1 MKSSLIRKQFL
12 DFFESKAHEIV
23 TSAPMVIKNDPSLMF
38 TNAGMN
44 QFKEFFLGYTEPNS
58 KRITDTQKCLRV
70 SGKHNDLEEVGIDTY
85 HHTFFE
91 MLGNWS
97 FGDYFKKEA
106 IEWAWELL
114 IDIYKIDPDRLYVTI
129 FEGSAEEKL
138 GKDTEAYNL
147 WKVIIPEDRIL
158 LGSKKENFWE
168 MGDQGPCGPCSEI
181 HIDTRPKT
189 EWNKAPGSALV
200 NKDHPQVIELW
211 NLVFIEFNRNANGV
225 LEKLPKKHIDT
236 GMGFE
241 RLCMV
246 LQGKT
251 SNYDTDIFTPIINEI
266 EKITKNNYGVSQ
278 QVDIAM
284 RVIADHIRTVFFA
297 IADGQLPSNIGAGY
311 VIRRILRRAIRYG
324 FTFLDQKKPFI
335 HLLVEII
342 TKQLGDI
349 FPELNREKQLAFNVI
364 MEEEKS
370 FLKTLDQGLVLLEN
384 VIENLNG
391 KKIPGERVFEL
402 YDTFGFPFDLTSLIA
417 NERGLDIDKDGFEKA
432 MERQKSRSRGATF
445 SKIGD
450 WFIINDSET
459 TEFIGYDKLDS
470 KIMITRHR
478 KMNTKKDG
486 DFYQLTFDKTPFYPE
501 GGGQIGDQG
510 YLESE
515 NGETFNIIDTK
526 KENNLIIHN
535 CKSLPK
541 KLDINLKAVVDYEF
555 RQNTSSNHSATHL
568 LHQALRSILGNHV
581 EQKGSMVHPKMF
593 RFDFSHFSKVNKDE
607 LKNIE
612 EFVNQRI
619 LEKIPL
625 EEQREVPYDKAIE
638 GGAIALFGEKYGKSV
653 RTIRFSESIELCGGT
668 HVRNTSDIWYFKI
681 ISESAVASGVR
692 RIEAIT
698 GEAVKSYF
706 ERQTQTL
713 ERINTI
719 LKHSQDPLNT
729 IQNLQKENAFLKKE
743 IHALSK
749 LKLQTLKN
757 NLINEIT
764 TISGTNFLSK
774 EIEIDA
780 QGMKDLSFEIGKDF
794 DKIILVFGSRKT
806 GKPLISCYISKI
818 LVNQEGRN
826 AAETVNYLGKY
837 ISGSGGGQP
846 FYATAGGKETKGLTL
861 ALDEAEKI
869 LFSDN

>member
-23 TSAPMVIKNDPSLMF
+23 KSAPMVIKNDPSLMF

-114 IDIYKIDPDRLYVTI
+114 IDVYKIDPDRLYVTI

-189 EWNKAPGSALV
+189 EWNKAPGSSLV

-384 VIENLNG
+384 VIGNLNG

-417 NERGLDIDKDGFEKA
+417 NERGLDIDKGGFEKA

-625 EEQREVPYDKAIE
+625 EEQREVTYDKAIE

>member
-114 IDIYKIDPDRLYVTI
+114 IDVYKIDPDRLYVTI

-266 EKITKNNYGVSQ
+266 KKITKNNYGVSQ
-278 QVDIAM
+278 QVDIAI

-349 FPELNREKQLAFNVI
+349 FPELNKEKQLAFNVI

-384 VIENLNG
+384 VIGNLNG

>member
-114 IDIYKIDPDRLYVTI
+114 IDVYKIDPDRLYVTI

-266 EKITKNNYGVSQ
+266 ERITKNNYGVSQ
-278 QVDIAM
+278 QVDIAI

-384 VIENLNG
+384 VIGNLNG

>member
-114 IDIYKIDPDRLYVTI
+114 IDVYKIDPDRLYVTI

-278 QVDIAM
+278 QVDIAI

-384 VIENLNG
+384 VIGNLNG

>member
-23 TSAPMVIKNDPSLMF
+23 KSAPMVIKNDPSLMF

-278 QVDIAM
+278 QVDIAI

-349 FPELNREKQLAFNVI
+349 FPELNKEKQLAFNVI

-384 VIENLNG
+384 VIGNLND

-470 KIMITRHR
+470 KITITRHR

-625 EEQREVPYDKAIE
+625 EEQREVTYDKAIE

-837 ISGSGGGQP
+837 IGGGGGGQP

>member
-114 IDIYKIDPDRLYVTI
+114 IDVYKIDPDRLYVTI

-278 QVDIAM
+278 QVDIAI

-349 FPELNREKQLAFNVI
+349 FPELNKEKQLAFNVI

-384 VIENLNG
+384 VIGNLNG

-846 FYATAGGKETKGLTL
+846 FYATAGGKETNGLTL
-861 ALDEAEKI
+861 ALHEAEKI

>member
-23 TSAPMVIKNDPSLMF
+23 KSAPMVIKNDPSLMF

-278 QVDIAM
+278 QVDIAI

-384 VIENLNG
+384 VIGNLNG

-541 KLDINLKAVVDYEF
+541 KLDINFKAVVDYEF

-625 EEQREVPYDKAIE
+625 EEQREVTYDKAIE

-818 LVNQEGRN
+818 LVNKEGRN

>member
-114 IDIYKIDPDRLYVTI
+114 IDVYKIDPDRLYVTI

-278 QVDIAM
+278 QVDIAI

-349 FPELNREKQLAFNVI
+349 FPELNKEKQLAFNVI

-384 VIENLNG
+384 VIGNLNG

>member
-23 TSAPMVIKNDPSLMF
+23 KSAPMVIKNDPSLMF

-278 QVDIAM
+278 QVDIAI

-384 VIENLNG
+384 VIGNLNG

-625 EEQREVPYDKAIE
+625 EEQREVTYDKAIE

>member
-23 TSAPMVIKNDPSLMF
+23 TSAPLVVKNDPSLMF

-278 QVDIAM
+278 QVDIAI

-384 VIENLNG
+384 VIGNLNG

-625 EEQREVPYDKAIE
+625 EEQREVTYDKAIK

-818 LVNQEGRN
+818 LVNKEGRN

>member
-1 MKSSLIRKQFL
+1 
-12 DFFESKAHEIV
+12 
-23 TSAPMVIKNDPSLMF
+23 
-38 TNAGMN
+38 
-44 QFKEFFLGYTEPNS
+44 
-58 KRITDTQKCLRV
+58 
-70 SGKHNDLEEVGIDTY
+70 
-85 HHTFFE
+85 
-91 MLGNWS
+91 
-97 FGDYFKKEA
+97 
-106 IEWAWELL
+106 
-114 IDIYKIDPDRLYVTI
+114 
-129 FEGSAEEKL
+129 
-138 GKDTEAYNL
+138 
-147 WKVIIPEDRIL
+147 
-158 LGSKKENFWE
+158 
-168 MGDQGPCGPCSEI
+168 
-181 HIDTRPKT
+181 
-189 EWNKAPGSALV
+189 
-200 NKDHPQVIELW
+200 
-211 NLVFIEFNRNANGV
+211 
-225 LEKLPKKHIDT
+225 
-236 GMGFE
+236 MGFE

-251 SNYDTDIFTPIINEI
+251 SNYDTDIFIPIINEI

-278 QVDIAM
+278 QVDTAI

-384 VIENLNG
+384 VIGNLNG

-541 KLDINLKAVVDYEF
+541 KLDIKLKAVVDYEF

-638 GGAIALFGEKYGKSV
+638 EGAIALFGEKYGKSV
-653 RTIRFSESIELCGGT
+653 RTIRFSESMELCGGT

-698 GEAVKSYF
+698 GGAVKSYF

-818 LVNQEGRN
+818 LVNREGRN